1 MAQREINSWLIG
13 GSTPEILD
21 SRNCKP
27 PHRRDQFHRKSGF
40 RRGGVSS
47 FEQTDVGQWAHSG
60 GKNRRSEEMDKDR
73 IEGIG
78 HQVKG
83 AVKEGLGRIIGD
95 AKLQADGTA
104 ERASGKVQNAI
115 GSARDEAIDAL
126 ANQDAAGD
134 PRKQKDATHDA

>member
-1 MAQREINSWLIG
+1 
-13 GSTPEILD
+13 
-21 SRNCKP
+21 
-27 PHRRDQFHRKSGF
+27 
-40 RRGGVSS
+40 
-47 FEQTDVGQWAHSG
+47 
-60 GKNRRSEEMDKDR
+60 MDKDR

-126 ANQDAAGD
+126 ANQDAVD
-134 PRKQKDATHDA
+134 DLRKQKDATHDALKE

>member
-1 MAQREINSWLIG
+1 
-13 GSTPEILD
+13 
-21 SRNCKP
+21 
-27 PHRRDQFHRKSGF
+27 
-40 RRGGVSS
+40 
-47 FEQTDVGQWAHSG
+47 
-60 GKNRRSEEMDKDR
+60 MDKDR

-115 GSARDEAIDAL
+115 GGAK
-126 ANQDAAGD
+126 DAA
-134 PRKQKDATHDA
+134 REALKK

>member
-1 MAQREINSWLIG
+1 
-13 GSTPEILD
+13 
-21 SRNCKP
+21 
-27 PHRRDQFHRKSGF
+27 
-40 RRGGVSS
+40 
-47 FEQTDVGQWAHSG
+47 
-60 GKNRRSEEMDKDR
+60 MDKDR

-95 AKLQADGTA
+95 AKLEADGTA

-115 GSARDEAIDAL
+115 GSARDEARDAR

-134 PRKQKDATHDA
+134 MREQKDATHDALKE

>member
-1 MAQREINSWLIG
+1 
-13 GSTPEILD
+13 
-21 SRNCKP
+21 
-27 PHRRDQFHRKSGF
+27 
-40 RRGGVSS
+40 
-47 FEQTDVGQWAHSG
+47 
-60 GKNRRSEEMDKDR
+60 MDKHR

-78 HQVKG
+78 DQVKG

-134 PRKQKDATHDA
+134 PRKQKDATHDALKE